1 MFPSLSRKACGG
13 SSRCASE
20 MVVPSVG
27 THVAFRGGMLEHDPC
42 PHPSPVSSSLV
53 GHRARLRERVL
64 SGGLDSASP
73 LDLLELL
80 LCYASP
86 RGDTRAQARRLLEG
100 NALGGILTRDPRD
113 LVDLPGVGPHT
124 ASLLALVARIHRELV
139 HEREAHR
146 DTCLDAEELAPWFRS
161 EIGLG
166 EEERFAAVFLDQARN
181 IVGREVF
188 EGGSRTRTTL
198 YPRVLFGA
206 AFRCKATGIVLSH
219 NHPGGTCLPSPQ
231 DRDLTRRVAEIGES
245 LEVRLLDH
253 ILVTRSDHVS
263 FRRRGWL

>member
-1 MFPSLSRKACGG
+1 M
-13 SSRCASE
+13 SS
-20 MVVPSVG
+20 PL
-27 THVAFRGGMLEHDPC
+27 F
-42 PHPSPVSSSLV
+42 
-53 GHRARLRERVL
+53 GHRERLRRKVL
-64 SGGLDSASP
+64 SGGLDAASP

-80 LCYASP
+80 LCFSVP
-86 RGDTRAQARRLLEG
+86 RGDTRALARRLLEG
-100 NALGGILTRDPRD
+100 NALGGVITRDPKD
-113 LVDLPGVGPHT
+113 LVGLPGVGPHT
-124 ASLLALVARIHRELV
+124 ASLLALVARVHKELV
-139 HEREAHR
+139 REREACR
-146 DTCLDAEELAPWFRS
+146 ECCLDAEELAPWFRS

-206 AFRCKATGIVLSH
+206 ALRCKATGIVLAH

-253 ILVTRSDHVS
+253 LLVTCSEHVS

>member
-1 MFPSLSRKACGG
+1 
-13 SSRCASE
+13 
-20 MVVPSVG
+20 
-27 THVAFRGGMLEHDPC
+27 MLDQHALP
-42 PHPSPVSSSLV
+42 PASSLAADSASLN
-53 GHRARLRERVL
+53 GHRTRLRRRVL
-64 SGGLDSASP
+64 DGGLDAASP

-80 LCYASP
+80 LCYSMP
-86 RGDTRAQARRLLEG
+86 RGDTRALARRLLDG
-100 NALGGILTRDPRD
+100 TPFGGVLTRDPKD
-113 LVDLPGVGPHT
+113 LVGFPGIGPHT
-124 ASLLALVARIHRELV
+124 ATLMALVARIHKELV
-139 HEREAHR
+139 REREASR
-146 DTCLDAEELAPWFRS
+146 EICLDAEELAPWFRS

-206 AFRCKATGIVLSH
+206 ALRCKATGIVLSH

-253 ILVTRSDHVS
+253 ILVTRSEHVS